1 MLNAAEINPEDY
13 PKDEQLSLLPHLIQE
28 GAFDVEIYAGQ
39 DGKTGTR
46 RHVEKILLFLTKN
59 AEKSAVESVVN
70 WASYS
75 FKERQAF
82 YNSYLAQS
90 GHIGQHGRIDG
101 EAYILCVTQFD
112 EKGLEI
118 IDPIHTSPASLE
130 SRSGCLSKQVSR
142 IFDFNTR
149 FKNRLNALFGGIF
162 KTNLIGNEPNGCAPS
177 LLPSGCS
184 GPGCMKFG
192 CGFLSLI
199 FALGMLLW
207 LLRCFLFGD
216 CGNSN
221 SSANTR
227 GSKIVHDTVYVV
239 KQKSDTVNYVDETTN
254 TSYKMVS
261 LPNVQFEKG
270 KAILLNSSLGQLN
283 ELANYLLENSDVKAE
298 IIGHTDSDGDASRNK
313 RLSKERAEAV
323 KKYITDTG
331 VAPSRI
337 KATGKG
343 EEEPVTENA
352 TAEGRA
358 MNRRVEV
365 KLTQSNT
372 TKTKR
377 TKQEGN

>member
-1 MLNAAEINPEDY
+1 M
-13 PKDEQLSLLPHLIQE
+13 H
-28 GAFDVEIYAGQ
+28 
-39 DGKTGTR
+39 
-46 RHVEKILLFLTKN
+46 
-59 AEKSAVESVVN
+59 
-70 WASYS
+70 WAC
-75 FKERQAF
+75 FC
-82 YNSYLAQS
+82 
-90 GHIGQHGRIDG
+90 GC
-101 EAYILCVTQFD
+101 CVD
-112 EKGLEI
+112 
-118 IDPIHTSPASLE
+118 
-130 SRSGCLSKQVSR
+130 
-142 IFDFNTR
+142 
-149 FKNRLNALFGGIF
+149 
-162 KTNLIGNEPNGCAPS
+162 
-177 LLPSGCS
+177 
-184 GPGCMKFG
+184 
-192 CGFLSLI
+192 
-199 FALGMLLW
+199 
-207 LLRCFLFGD
+207 LFGD

-283 ELANYLLENSDVKAE
+283 ELANYLLENPDVKAE

-331 VAPSRI
+331 VDPSRI

-343 EEEPVTENA
+343 EEEPVTENE